1 MLIKGAILILQEN
14 EILADMHTHTIFS
27 LHAHSTVLENI
38 QAAKSRGLKF
48 LAVTDHFYQ
57 DGSSLNQKNEVTRI
71 RHLEETV
78 NLGGE
83 PYVFAGAE
91 FNIGQEI
98 HKRHQ
103 LELLRWRPIG
113 LHAWFI
119 DRKNLTLEHLLELF
133 DEATG
138 WHNAFVHIERE
149 LDKLDNHR
157 HGKALDSEVKNFF
170 AEMVALAKAKN
181 IWLEVNE
188 SSIRRNSGGD
198 GDRLRYWIKLARD
211 NGNKIYLGSDAHF
224 AGRVGD
230 FKFSLELL
238 NEVDYPK
245 NLILNCD
252 YDQLAALRSI

>member
-1 MLIKGAILILQEN
+1 MQAN

-38 QAAKSRGLKF
+38 NAAKSRGLKF

-71 RHLEETV
+71 RHLEDTV
-78 NLGGE
+78 NGFGDEL
-83 PYVFAGAE
+83 YVFSSAE

-98 HKRHQ
+98 SRRHK
-103 LELLRWRPIG
+103 LEDLRWRPIG
-113 LHAWFI
+113 LHAWFV
-119 DRKNLTLEHLLELF
+119 DRKNLTLVKLLKMF

-149 LDKLDNHR
+149 IDKLDNHR
-157 HGKALDSEVKNFF
+157 HGKNLDAEVKNFF
-170 AEMVALAKAKN
+170 AEMVALAKEKD

-211 NGNKIYLGSDAHF
+211 NGNKIYLGTDAHF
-224 AGRVGD
+224 CRRVGD

-238 NEVDYPK
+238 NAVDYPK

-252 YDQLAALRSI
+252 YEQLAALRSI

>member
-1 MLIKGAILILQEN
+1 M
-14 EILADMHTHTIFS
+14 ADMHTHTIFS
-27 LHAHSTVLENI
+27 LHAHSTVLANM

-71 RHLEETV
+71 RHLEETL
-78 NLGGE
+78 NTGGE

-98 HKRHQ
+98 RKRHQ
-103 LELLRWRPIG
+103 LEKLRWRPIG

-119 DRKNLTLEHLLELF
+119 DRKNLTLEKLLKLF
-133 DEATG
+133 DEATA

-149 LDKLDNHR
+149 IDKLDHSR
-157 HGKALDSEVKNFF
+157 HGKILDAEVKNFF
-170 AEMVALAKAKN
+170 AEIIALAKEKN
-181 IWLEVNE
+181 ILLEVNE
-188 SSIRRNSGGD
+188 ASLRRNSGGD
-198 GDRLRYWIKLARD
+198 GDRLRYLLQLARD
-211 NGNKIYLGSDAHF
+211 NRNKIYLGSDAHF

-230 FKFSLELL
+230 FQLSLELL
-238 NEVDYPK
+238 NAVDYPRD
-245 NLILNCD
+245 LILNCD